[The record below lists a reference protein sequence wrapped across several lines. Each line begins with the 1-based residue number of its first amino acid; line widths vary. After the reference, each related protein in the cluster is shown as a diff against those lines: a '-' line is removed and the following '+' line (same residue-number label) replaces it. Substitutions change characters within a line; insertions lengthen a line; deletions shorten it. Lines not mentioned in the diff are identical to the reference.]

1 MVKTQYTQ
9 TYLFKVVSSICHR
22 HDKRVIFNILKVYKM
37 EKIISKKHG
46 LKSKIAEEKMQIAT
60 KCVGKVVS

>member
-1 MVKTQYTQ
+1 MGKIT
-9 TYLFKVVSSICHR
+9 
-22 HDKRVIFNILKVYKM
+22 IL
-37 EKIISKKHG
+37 SKKYG